1 MSAHSAYRLIAQN
14 KVAYHNYFIEE
25 EIEAGIVLVG
35 SEVKS
40 IRAGKVSM
48 NDTHAENIGSEI
60 FLFNLHIAE
69 YKEANR
75 FNHDTRRPRKL
86 LLHANQIRK
95 LIGKIRV
102 KGYTL
107 VALSLYFNEKNIIKV
122 KIGLAR
128 GKKKFDK
135 REDIKDKD
143 WKREQGRLM
152 REK

>member
-1 MSAHSAYRLIAQN
+1 MSAYRLIAQN
-14 KVAYHNYFIEE
+14 KIAYHNYFIEE

-48 NDTHAENIGSEI
+48 NDTHAESVKSEI
-60 FLFNLHIAE
+60 FLFNLNIAE
-69 YKEANR
+69 YEKANR
-75 FNHDTRRPRKL
+75 FNHETRRPRKL

-95 LIGKIRV
+95 LTGKIKV

-107 VALSLYFNEKNIIKV
+107 VALSLYFNDKNIVKV
-122 KIGLAR
+122 KIGLAK
-128 GKKKFDK
+128 GKKQYDK

-152 REK
+152 RDKV

>member
-1 MSAHSAYRLIAQN
+1 MSAYRLIAQN
-14 KVAYHNYFIEE
+14 KIAYHNYFIEE

-40 IRAGKVSM
+40 IRSGKVSM
-48 NDTHAENIGSEI
+48 NDTHAESVKSEI

-69 YKEANR
+69 YEKANR
-75 FNHDTRRPRKL
+75 FNHETRRPRKL

-95 LIGKIRV
+95 LTGKIKV

-107 VALSLYFNEKNIIKV
+107 VALSLYFNDKNIVKV
-122 KIGLAR
+122 KIGLAK
-128 GKKKFDK
+128 GKKQYDK

-152 REK
+152 RSKDI

>member
-1 MSAHSAYRLIAQN
+1 MSSHSAYKLIAQN

-135 REDIKDKD
+135 REDIKEKD

>member
-1 MSAHSAYRLIAQN
+1 MTSSATNRIIAQN

-25 EIEAGIVLVG
+25 EFEAGIVLVG

-86 LLHANQIRK
+86 LMHAKQIRK
-95 LIGKIRV
+95 FSGKIRM

-107 VALSLYFNEKNIIKV
+107 VALSLYFNTKNIVKV
-122 KIGLAR
+122 KIGLAK